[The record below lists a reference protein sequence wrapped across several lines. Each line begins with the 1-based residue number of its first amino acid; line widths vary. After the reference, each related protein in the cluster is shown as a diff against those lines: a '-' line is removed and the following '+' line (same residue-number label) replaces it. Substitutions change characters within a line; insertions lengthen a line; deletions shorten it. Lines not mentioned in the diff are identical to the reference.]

1 MGVVVFLFLMGRVH
15 MLMGT
20 VFLPAVV
27 VPMHMLIPGMLMPV
41 GMLVEVLMGVGV
53 RMLVAVHL
61 VAVVMLMVV
70 LVGVFVG
77 MQVLVFVFAF
87 HGWSLPGNFWSL
99 AKVSA
104 SGAGRAPPTPYLIL
118 I

>member
-1 MGVVVFLFLMGRVH
+1 MRVLVIFVLMSRVH

-27 VPMHMLIPGMLMPV
+27 VPMHMLIPGMLMRV

-53 RMLVAVHL
+53 LVLVAVGF

-70 LVGVFVG
+70 LVGVLVG

-87 HGWSLPGNFWSL
+87 HGWSLPGNFLKPGQGSCEG
-99 AKVSA
+99 
-104 SGAGRAPPTPYLIL
+104 GAARPPTPFLIL